1 MHSSGEYADWVM
13 RLVRECLP
21 ESLQIKIL
29 TCAPLTKA
37 EAMKFANVIALVSEA
52 KGLKDHSEMIGLL
65 RRINE
70 QSRKGA
76 RDRRKILWHVSGHD
90 TRYEAEDGRSTNAVR
105 AEMARRAAE
114 ELRRGVLKPI
124 AIFKDLVEEYRGVS
138 GAYTSA
144 SSLKRA
150 AYRFLTS

>member
-1 MHSSGEYADWVM
+1 MNSSGEYADWVL

-21 ESLQIKIL
+21 ERLQLKIL
-29 TCAPLTKA
+29 SCAPLTKA
-37 EAMKFANVIALVSEA
+37 EAVKFANVISLVSQA
-52 KGLKDHSEMIGLL
+52 KGMKDHSEMIGLL

-70 QSRKGA
+70 QARKGA

-90 TRYEAEDGRSTNAVR
+90 TRYEEEDGRSTNAVR
-105 AEMARRAAE
+105 VEMARRAAE

-124 AIFKDLVEEYRGVS
+124 AIFKDLVEEYKGVS

-150 AYRFLTS
+150 AYRHLNS